1 MNSETRTQISKSS
14 DTMTATSSSSEL
26 APHVASRAC
35 DAAGATS
42 DARAAAS
49 SSPRARAAP
58 ASWWLRDVVRVRPW
72 TKTAAASSYPSLE
85 LAPWPMRR
93 PDHAPPPRPQ
103 QIKTEQ
109 GRRQS
114 VLSACLH
121 FVGNRRSIDGE
132 EEEDGGA
139 GSRRG

>member
-1 MNSETRTQISKSS
+1 MVAARRGEGAAMDKDCRRVLIS
-14 DTMTATSSSSEL
+14 L
-26 APHVASRAC
+26 LR
-35 DAAGATS
+35 AGAMAHAS
-42 DARAAAS
+42 SRPCAPAAAS
-49 SSPRARAAP
+49 TDQDGA
-58 ASWWLRDVVRVRPW
+58 
-72 TKTAAASSYPSLE
+72 
-85 LAPWPMRR
+85 
-93 PDHAPPPRPQ
+93 
-103 QIKTEQ
+103 